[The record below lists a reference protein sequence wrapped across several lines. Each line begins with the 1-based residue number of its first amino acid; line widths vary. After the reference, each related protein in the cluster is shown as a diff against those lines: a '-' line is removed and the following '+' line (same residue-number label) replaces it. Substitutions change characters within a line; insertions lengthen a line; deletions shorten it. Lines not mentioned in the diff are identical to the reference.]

1 MQQISHYPKN
11 LADRFKTPIVALMDR
26 LSIMRT
32 LLFSLLLFAGLGR
45 ATASEP
51 MVVVLNVDGAISPGT
66 ADYVVR
72 GLKAAADQQARLVV
86 LKMDTP
92 GGLDTSMRQII
103 KQIIASPVPVATF
116 VAPEGARA
124 ASAGTYILYASH
136 IAAMAPA
143 TNLGAATPIEIGMGG
158 IDGGQPK
165 QGDKDKKDS
174 GQGKSKSGNP
184 AGGELAA
191 PGNAMEHKRINDA
204 AAYIRGLA
212 QMRGRNIAWA
222 EQAVREAVSLSAD
235 EALKLN
241 VIDVIARDVPQLL
254 QKLDGRRVNVSG
266 EELTLDMRDAHIE
279 IVEADWRSRLLAVIA
294 DPSIAY
300 LLMLAGIF
308 GLFFEFSNPGFVLPG
323 VVGAISLLLALF
335 AFQMLPVNYAGLGL
349 IIVGLAFMT
358 AEAFIPS
365 FGVLGIGGVIAFII
379 GSVMLIDTDTL
390 GYGIPWGVVVS
401 VALAS
406 ALFIFFVAGMAL
418 KARRRPVVSGREEL
432 IGSSGEVLEDFD
444 GKDGWARVHGETW
457 RIRSRQPLGRGQKI
471 RVIGMDGLIFDVE
484 PEAISPA

>member
-1 MQQISHYPKN
+1 MN
-11 LADRFKTPIVALMDR
+11 RR
-26 LSIMRT
+26 SIMRT
-32 LLFSLLLFAGLGR
+32 LLFGMLLLAGLCR
-45 ATASEP
+45 AAVPEP
-51 MVVVLNVDGAISPGT
+51 VVVELNVDGAISPGT

-72 GLKAAADQQARLVV
+72 GLKDAADEHARLVV

-92 GGLDTSMRQII
+92 GGLDTAMRQII
-103 KQIIASPVPVATF
+103 KQIIASPVPVAAF

-143 TNLGAATPIEIGMGG
+143 TNLGAATPINIGIGG
-158 IDGGQPK
+158 IGGQPGSGNQPE
-165 QGDKDKKDS
+165 QGGKDKKS
-174 GQGKSKSGNP
+174 EQGKGKGDGSVAIPSGS
-184 AGGELAA
+184 AL
-191 PGNAMEHKRINDA
+191 EHKQINDA

-235 EALKLN
+235 EALKLK
-241 VIDVIARDVPQLL
+241 VIDVIARDVPNLL
-254 QKLDGRRVNVSG
+254 KKLDGRKVDVLG
-266 EELTLDMRDAHIE
+266 QQQKLDLAGART
-279 IVEADWRSRLLAVIA
+279 VTVKADWRNRLLSVIA

-365 FGVLGIGGVIAFII
+365 FGVLGIGGVIAFLI
-379 GSVMLIDTDTL
+379 GSVMLIDTNAL
-390 GYGIPWGVVVS
+390 GYGIPWSVILP

-406 ALFIFFVAGMAL
+406 ALFIFFVSGMAL
-418 KARRRPVVSGREEL
+418 KSWKRPVVSGSEEL

-457 RIRSRQPLGRGQKI
+457 RIRSRQPLVRGQKI
-471 RVIGMDGLIFDVE
+471 RVVRMDGLVFDVE
-484 PEAISPA
+484 PESAKE

>member
-1 MQQISHYPKN
+1 ME
-11 LADRFKTPIVALMDR
+11 R
-26 LSIMRT
+26 LSVMRA
-32 LLFSLLLFAGLGR
+32 LLIGLLLFGLPGG
-45 ATASEP
+45 AAASGAA
-51 MVVVLNVDGAISPGT
+51 VVVLGVDGAISPGS

-72 GLKAAADQQARLVV
+72 GLKSAAEEHAELVV

-92 GGLDTSMRQII
+92 GGLDTAMRQII
-103 KQIIASPVPVATF
+103 KQIIASPVPVAAF

-143 TNLGAATPIEIGMGG
+143 TNLGAATPINIGIGG
-158 IDGGQPK
+158 IDGQPRPENQPQQDGGK
-165 QGDKDKKDS
+165 GKKKDRS
-174 GQGKSKSGNP
+174 PLGGKLP
-184 AGGELAA
+184 V
-191 PGNAMEHKRINDA
+191 PGSTLQHKQINDA
-204 AAYIRGLA
+204 SAYIRSLA
-212 QMRGRNIAWA
+212 QMRGRNAEWA

-235 EALKLN
+235 EALKLK
-241 VIDVIARDVPQLL
+241 VIDLIARDVPGLL
-254 QKLDGRRVNVSG
+254 KKLDGRKVNVLG
-266 EELTLDMRDAHIE
+266 VERTLDLKDAS
-279 IVEADWRSRLLAVIA
+279 IVTLEPDWRSRLLSVIA

-349 IIVGLAFMT
+349 IILGLAFMV
-358 AEAFIPS
+358 AEVFIPS
-365 FGVLGIGGVIAFII
+365 FGVVGIGGVVAFVI
-379 GSVMLIDTDTL
+379 GSVLLIDTDMP
-390 GYGIPWGVVVS
+390 GFGIPWTVIVP

-418 KARRRPVVSGREEL
+418 KSWKRPVVSGREEL
-432 IGSSGEVLEDFD
+432 IGSSGEVLADFD

-457 RIRSRQPLGRGQKI
+457 RIRCKQPLRQGQKI
-471 RVIGMDGLIFDVE
+471 RVLSMDGLIFDVE
-484 PEAISPA
+484 PEDASHE

>member
-1 MQQISHYPKN
+1 MN
-11 LADRFKTPIVALMDR
+11 RR
-26 LSIMRT
+26 SIMRT
-32 LLFSLLLFAGLGR
+32 LLFGMLLLAGLCR
-45 ATASEP
+45 AAVPEP
-51 MVVVLNVDGAISPGT
+51 VVVELNVDGAISPGT

-72 GLKAAADQQARLVV
+72 GLKDAADEHARLVV

-92 GGLDTSMRQII
+92 GGLDTAMRQII
-103 KQIIASPVPVATF
+103 KQIIASPVPVAAF

-143 TNLGAATPIEIGMGG
+143 TNLGAATPINIGIGG
-158 IDGGQPK
+158 IGGQPGSGNQPD
-165 QGDKDKKDS
+165 QGGKNKKS
-174 GQGKSKSGNP
+174 EQGKGKGDGSVAIPSGS
-184 AGGELAA
+184 AL
-191 PGNAMEHKRINDA
+191 EHKQINDA

-235 EALKLN
+235 EALKLK
-241 VIDVIARDVPQLL
+241 VIDVIARDVPNLL
-254 QKLDGRRVNVSG
+254 KKLDGRKVDVLG
-266 EELTLDMRDAHIE
+266 QQQKLDLAGARTVT
-279 IVEADWRSRLLAVIA
+279 VEADWRNRLLSVIA

-365 FGVLGIGGVIAFII
+365 FGVLGIGGVIAFLI
-379 GSVMLIDTDTL
+379 GSVMLIDTNAL
-390 GYGIPWGVVVS
+390 GYGIPWSVILP

-406 ALFIFFVAGMAL
+406 ALFIFFVSGMAL
-418 KARRRPVVSGREEL
+418 KSWKRPVVSGSEEL

-457 RIRSRQPLGRGQKI
+457 RIRSRQPLVRGQKI
-471 RVIGMDGLIFDVE
+471 RVVRMDGLVFDVE
-484 PEAISPA
+484 PESAKE

>member
-1 MQQISHYPKN
+1 MN
-11 LADRFKTPIVALMDR
+11 RFPV
-26 LSIMRT
+26 MRA
-32 LLFSLLLFAGLGR
+32 LLFGLFLLAGLGR
-45 ATASEP
+45 AAASAP

-72 GLKAAADQQARLVV
+72 GLKSAAGVQAQLVV

-103 KQIIASPVPVATF
+103 KQIIASPVPVAAF

-143 TNLGAATPIEIGMGG
+143 TNLGAATPISIGIGG
-158 IDGGQPK
+158 IGDQPVPGNQPQK
-165 QGDKDKKDS
+165 GVKDDA
-174 GQGKSKSGNP
+174 QGKKSGASP
-184 AGGELAA
+184 TGGELAA
-191 PGNAMEHKRINDA
+191 PGSALEHKQINDA
-204 AAYIRGLA
+204 SAYIRSLA
-212 QMRGRNIAWA
+212 QMRGRNIEWA
-222 EQAVREAVSLSAD
+222 EQAVRQAVSLTAG
-235 EALKLN
+235 EALKLK
-241 VIDVIARDVPQLL
+241 VIDVVARDVPDLL
-254 QKLDGRRVNVSG
+254 RQLDGRKVNVLG
-266 EELTLDMRDAHIE
+266 LERTLDMTGAS
-279 IVEADWRSRLLAVIA
+279 IVTLEPDWRSRLLAVIA

-300 LLMLAGIF
+300 LLMLAGIA

-349 IIVGLAFMT
+349 IILGLALMTGEVFM
-358 AEAFIPS
+358 PS
-365 FGVLGIGGVIAFII
+365 FVLGIGGIIAFVI
-379 GSVMLIDTDTL
+379 GSVMLIDTDIL
-390 GYGIPWGVVVS
+390 GYGVPWTVIVP

-406 ALFIFFVAGMAL
+406 ALFIFFVAGMAM

-457 RIRSRQPLGRGQKI
+457 RIRCKQPLARGQKI
-471 RVIGMDGLIFDVE
+471 RVVRMDGLIFDVE
-484 PEAISPA
+484 PEAITPE

>member
-1 MQQISHYPKN
+1 
-11 LADRFKTPIVALMDR
+11 
-26 LSIMRT
+26 MRA
-32 LLFSLLLFAGLGR
+32 LLFGLFLLAGWGR
-45 ATASEP
+45 AAASAP
-51 MVVVLNVDGAISPGT
+51 VVVVLNVDGAISPGT

-72 GLKAAADQQARLVV
+72 GLKSAAGVQAQLVV

-103 KQIIASPVPVATF
+103 KQIIASPVPVAAF

-143 TNLGAATPIEIGMGG
+143 TNLGAATPISIGIGG
-158 IDGGQPK
+158 IGDQPVPGNQPQK
-165 QGDKDKKDS
+165 GVKDDA
-174 GQGKSKSGNP
+174 QGKKSGASP
-184 AGGELAA
+184 TGGELAA
-191 PGNAMEHKRINDA
+191 PGSALEHKQINDA
-204 AAYIRGLA
+204 SAYIRSLA
-212 QMRGRNIAWA
+212 QMRGRNIEWA
-222 EQAVREAVSLSAD
+222 EQAVRQAVSLTAG
-235 EALKLN
+235 EALKLK
-241 VIDVIARDVPQLL
+241 VIDVVARDVPDLL
-254 QKLDGRRVNVSG
+254 RQLDGRKVNVLG
-266 EELTLDMRDAHIE
+266 LERTLDMTGAS
-279 IVEADWRSRLLAVIA
+279 IVTLEPDWRSRLLAVIA

-300 LLMLAGIF
+300 LLMLAGIA

-349 IIVGLAFMT
+349 IILGLALMTGEVFM
-358 AEAFIPS
+358 PS
-365 FGVLGIGGVIAFII
+365 FVLGIGGIIAFVI
-379 GSVMLIDTDTL
+379 GSVMLIDTDIL
-390 GYGIPWGVVVS
+390 GYGVPWTVIVP

-406 ALFIFFVAGMAL
+406 ALFIFFVAGMAM

-457 RIRSRQPLGRGQKI
+457 RIRCKQPLARGQKI
-471 RVIGMDGLIFDVE
+471 RVVRMDGLIFDVE
-484 PEAISPA
+484 PEAITPE